1 MGFGFWNLPVKVA
14 MERPEMESGLRWR
27 VSERET
33 RSEME
38 SEPERDAV
46 CDGVSKRETRL
57 RR

>member
-14 MERPEMESGLRWR
+14 MEWPEMESETR
-27 VSERET
+27 SEMESET

-38 SEPERDAV
+38 SEPERDVV

>member
-14 MERPEMESGLRWR
+14 MEWPEMES
-27 VSERET
+27 ET

-38 SEPERDAV
+38 SEPERDVV